1 MKGRVVTNMASEGVS
16 PLARAARSSQFIYNL
31 GIDKQRII

>member
-1 MKGRVVTNMASEGVS
+1 MKGRAVTNMASEGTS
-16 PLARAARSSQFIYNL
+16 PLARAARSSKFIYNL